1 MTNNAE
7 SRGLT
12 VMINFSVI
20 ALCLALSL
28 NMFVTGLPQKIFYI
42 VSYLSVASVLYGL
55 VRRRADFKANGFYVV
70 LFAVLII
77 FALIRLFWAIH
88 VKAIETAPSTD
99 AITNISNYLLGA
111 KRLLLGAFVLLS
123 LAIYGHRVSVN
134 TLRAGKVLILAGL
147 LITLGFGIHEHLY
160 TDNIRIKLTTEAA
173 SMSSYMILFIYCAWL
188 WLSRYDTHRGWKV
201 ADIVALAVTFALLY
215 LCGTRVTIIALIA
228 VGLLF
233 LLQSYRL
240 SLLTNWRIGTLAVG
254 VLAVLLLMTSN
265 RWVEGVQDIEN
276 FGSNSST
283 SLGARVAIWG
293 GATDFIEHHGGFT
306 TPDARTTE
314 TRQFITA
321 HYPHN
326 VEGYTNVKYNMHN
339 EFLEVTTLQGWLGTL
354 SLVLIYLAA
363 LAGWLKKCDL
373 RGVALPLLALFIAGL
388 TDSVL
393 PYNQT
398 ATLFIIALAL
408 CCLRRPLPAT
418 GIRAQQ

>member
-1 MTNNAE
+1 MTNKI
-7 SRGLT
+7 SRNGLT
-12 VMINFSVI
+12 LMVNFSVV

-28 NMFVTGLPQKIFYI
+28 NMFVTGLPQKIFYL
-42 VSYLSVASVLYGL
+42 VSYLSIASVLYGL
-55 VRRRADFKANGFYVV
+55 VRRRMDFKENGFYIA

-88 VKAIETAPSTD
+88 VKGIETAPSGD
-99 AITNISNYLLGA
+99 AITNMGNYLLGA
-111 KRLLLGAFVLLS
+111 KRLLMGAFVLLS
-123 LAIYGHRVSVN
+123 LAVYGDRVSLT
-134 TLRAGKVLILAGL
+134 TLRVGKGLILLGL

-160 TDNIRIKLTTEAA
+160 TENIRIKLTTEAA

-188 WLSRYDTHRGWKV
+188 WLSRYETHAYWKV
-201 ADIVALAVTFALLY
+201 ADIAVLAVTFALLC
-215 LCGTRVTIIALIA
+215 LCGTRVTLIALIA

-233 LLQSYRL
+233 LVQTYRL
-240 SLLTNWRIGTLAVG
+240 SLLTNWRISALLVG
-254 VLAVLLLMTSN
+254 VMAVLILMTSN

-293 GATDFIEHHGGFT
+293 GAVNFIEHHGGFA

-314 TRQFITA
+314 ARQFITA
-321 HYPHN
+321 HYPLN
-326 VEGYTNVKYNMHN
+326 VEGFTNVKYNMHN
-339 EFLEVTTLQGWLGTL
+339 EFLEVTSLQGWLGTA
-354 SLVLIYLAA
+354 SLALLYLTV

-373 RGVALPLLALFIAGL
+373 RGVALPMVALFTTGL

-398 ATLFIIALAL
+398 ATIFIMALAL
-408 CCLRRPLPAT
+408 CCIRRPLPVTRVTTA
-418 GIRAQQ
+418 

>member
-1 MTNNAE
+1 M
-7 SRGLT
+7 
-12 VMINFSVI
+12 VNFSVL
-20 ALCLALSL
+20 ALCLALAL
-28 NMFVTGLPQKIFYI
+28 NMFVTGLPQKIFYV

-55 VRRRADFKANGFYVV
+55 VRRREDFRGNGFYLA
-70 LFAVLII
+70 LFAALII
-77 FALIRLFWAIH
+77 FALIRLAWAVH
-88 VKAIETAPSTD
+88 VKGIETAPSTD

-123 LAIYGHRVSVN
+123 LAVYGHRVSLT
-134 TLRAGKVLILAGL
+134 TLRAGRVLLLLGL

-160 TDNIRIKLTTEAA
+160 TANIRIKLTTEAA

-188 WLSRYDTHRGWKV
+188 WLSRYETHSWWKV
-201 ADIVALAVTFALLY
+201 ADVVVLAVTFALLY
-215 LCGTRVTIIALIA
+215 LCATRVTLIALIA

-233 LLQSYRL
+233 LLQTYRL
-240 SLLTNWRIGTLAVG
+240 SLLTNWRIGTLALG
-254 VLAVLLLMTSN
+254 VLAVLVLMTSN
-265 RWVEGVQDIEN
+265 RWLEGVQDIEN
-276 FGSNSST
+276 FGTNSST

-293 GATDFIEHHGGFT
+293 GAMDFIEHHGGFA

-314 TRQFITA
+314 ARQFITA

-354 SLVLIYLAA
+354 SLALLYLVA
-363 LAGWLKKCDL
+363 LAGGMKRCDL

-398 ATLFIIALAL
+398 ATIFIMALAL
-408 CCLRRPLPAT
+408 CCLPRSLPTAALT
-418 GIRAQQ
+418 SER

>member
-1 MTNNAE
+1 MTNKS
-7 SRGLT
+7 SRNGLT
-12 VMINFSVI
+12 LMVNASVV

-28 NMFVTGLPQKIFYI
+28 NMFVSGLPQKIFYL
-42 VSYLSVASVLYGL
+42 VSYLSVASVLYGV
-55 VRRRADFKANGFYVV
+55 VRKRVAFKENGFYVV

-88 VKAIETAPSTD
+88 TKGIETAPSND

-123 LAIYGHRVSVN
+123 LAIYGNRVSAT
-134 TLRAGKVLILAGL
+134 TLRIGKVLILVGL

-160 TDNIRIKLTTEAA
+160 TENIRIKLTTEAA

-188 WLSRYDTHRGWKV
+188 WLSRYETHRYWKI
-201 ADIVALAVTFALLY
+201 ADIAVLAVTFALLY
-215 LCGTRVTIIALIA
+215 LCGTRVTLIALIA

-233 LLQSYRL
+233 LLQTWRL
-240 SLLTNWRIGTLAVG
+240 SLLTNWRISALLVG
-254 VLAVLLLMTSN
+254 VLAVLILMTSN

-276 FGSNSST
+276 YGSNSST

-293 GATDFIEHHGGFT
+293 GAVNFIEHHGSFA

-314 TRQFITA
+314 ARQFIMA
-321 HYPHN
+321 HYPLN

-354 SLVLIYLAA
+354 SLVLLYLTV
-363 LAGWLKKCDL
+363 AGGMLKKCDL
-373 RGVALPLLALFIAGL
+373 RGVALPMLALFICGL

-398 ATLFIIALAL
+398 VTIFIMALAL
-408 CCLRRPLPAT
+408 CCIRQPLPAGRVNT
-418 GIRAQQ
+418 L